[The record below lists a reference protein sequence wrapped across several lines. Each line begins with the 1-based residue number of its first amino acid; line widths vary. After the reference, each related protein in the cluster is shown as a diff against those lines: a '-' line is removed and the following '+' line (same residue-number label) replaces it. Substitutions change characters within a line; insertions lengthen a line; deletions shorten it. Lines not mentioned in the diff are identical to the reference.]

1 MATNA
6 TRPEWVGRLPANE
19 IVFESWQRS
28 AAAGVSPD
36 SPVRFRSVPDAE
48 LRRRQ
53 ADNRRLIDVAV
64 PHLRWLAN
72 AFVHRPRVAYLV
84 DRDGIVLHAEGDE
97 AAIIEFGL
105 SPGFDWSEAT
115 MGTSGA
121 GTALA
126 AKRPVAIVGCDH
138 WSSAWAAA
146 TCLGAPIQNRD
157 GQIIGAIDLSL
168 DLRDGD
174 ADRLVVPSYAAYAIS
189 HELAYLDTEA
199 NLRSSDALNRQKDT
213 FVATLAHELRQPL
226 AAMHAAVGVMRGRRD
241 RAAGERARLVVERQI
256 EQLAHLVD
264 DLLDA
269 GRIAQGKVRLDC
281 QRIAVDDVV
290 ATVLATLAPEAER
303 RALHVDASGV
313 ERGLYVNADPH
324 RLHQVFS
331 NLLTNAMKFSFD
343 GGMVTVRCERD
354 ANRAVV
360 RLRDSG
366 RGIAAELVPHIFD
379 LFTQA
384 DPDTGG
390 LGIGLAVV
398 RGLIDAHGGT
408 VEARS
413 EGLGRGS
420 EFIVSLP
427 LPLEGS

>member
-6 TRPEWVGRLPANE
+6 TRPEWVGRLPANQ

-36 SPVRFRSVPDAE
+36 LPVSFRSVPDAE

-53 ADNRRLIDVAV
+53 AHNRRLIDVAV

-72 AFVHRPRVAYLV
+72 AFAHRPRVAYLV

-97 AAIIEFGL
+97 GAIIEFGL
-105 SPGFDWSEAT
+105 SPGFDWSEST

-126 AKRPVAIVGCDH
+126 AKRPVAIIGCDH
-138 WSSAWAAA
+138 WSSAWASA
-146 TCLGAPIQNRD
+146 TCLGAPIQNRE
-157 GQIIGAIDLSL
+157 GQTIGAIDLSL

-174 ADRLVVPSYAAYAIS
+174 ADRLVVPAYAAYAIS

-199 NLRSSDALNRQKDT
+199 NLRSSDALNRQKDA
-213 FVATLAHELRQPL
+213 FIATLGHELRQPL
-226 AAMHAAVGVMRGRRD
+226 AAMHAALGVMRSRRD
-241 RAAGERARLVVERQI
+241 RTSGERARLIVERQI
-256 EQLAHLVD
+256 EQLVHLVD

-269 GRIAQGKVRLDC
+269 GRIAQGKVRLDSEL
-281 QRIAVDDVV
+281 IAVDDVV
-290 ATVLATLAPEAER
+290 ATVVATLASEADR
-303 RALHVDASGV
+303 RALHIDASSPEARLYVDA
-313 ERGLYVNADPH
+313 DPL
-324 RLHQVFS
+324 RLQQVFS
-331 NLLTNAMKFSFD
+331 NLLMNAMKFSFD
-343 GGMVTVRCERD
+343 GGTVTVRCERQ

-366 RGIAAELVPHIFD
+366 RGIPAELVPRIFD

-384 DPDTGG
+384 DPDAGG

-398 RGLIDAHGGT
+398 RGLVEAHGGI

-427 LPLEGS
+427 LTRVTD